1 MPQYILS
8 LSYGKDSLACL
19 GAIKHLGWPLD
30 RIMTADVWATDEIPA
45 EYPPVVAFKA
55 YVDKY
60 IEENFGIIVEH
71 YCATRVDGVTRE
83 KVTYEDGFYHTMQS
97 GKHTGGIKGFP
108 MQQGSWCQKLK
119 LDAVKQ
125 AEKMTY
131 EKLFYS
137 VRESGYRQGQI
148 VGFPFIGHP
157 ECQKRLKIRALEKL
171 TRELQKSD
179 QIIQYLGIAADESD
193 RIASYIDRDDVLLP
207 LVELGWE
214 EDLCGLWCKY
224 SGLLSPTYDSAERDG
239 CWFCHNQGVN
249 QLRHLRRTYPELWAL
264 LLSWDADSPTTFK
277 PGRSVHDFDKRFRL
291 EDEGKVPVNNTF
303 RWNMINKEDTNMI
316 NYTDLAGRT
325 CPRIKAER
333 ERLGVEK
340 KELAATLGYGLG
352 NYSAYENKTLP
363 SLERLVEM
371 ADHFGCSVD
380 YLLGRCN
387 TREVQR

>member
-30 RIMTADVWATDEIPA
+30 RIVTADVWATDEIPA

-97 GKHTGGIKGFP
+97 GKHTGSIKGFP
-108 MQQGSWCQKLK
+108 MQQGPWCQKLK

-179 QIIQYLGIAADESD
+179 QVIQYLGIAADESD

-224 SGLLSPTYDSAERDG
+224 SGLLSPTYDSAERETAAGFVTIKASISCAIFVG
-239 CWFCHNQGVN
+239 CTLNYGRCSCPGT
-249 QLRHLRRTYPELWAL
+249 LTAL
-264 LLSWDADSPTTFK
+264 S
-277 PGRSVHDFDKRFRL
+277 RSS
-291 EDEGKVPVNNTF
+291 
-303 RWNMINKEDTNMI
+303 
-316 NYTDLAGRT
+316 LAGPCMTSTNASAWRT
-325 CPRIKAER
+325 RARCPSII
-333 ERLGVEK
+333 L
-340 KELAATLGYGLG
+340 
-352 NYSAYENKTLP
+352 SAGT
-363 SLERLVEM
+363 
-371 ADHFGCSVD
+371 
-380 YLLGRCN
+380 
-387 TREVQR
+387 